1 MSTRR
6 RLLLKI
12 ALHVELDDRQQRA
25 ASGALIAWRENLLRV
40 SSEVAKIFA
49 RLVVLVVSPTALI
62 LQVVL
67 DAQSA
72 GETQ

>member
-6 RLLLKI
+6 RLLLKT
-12 ALHVELDDRQQRA
+12 ALHVELDDRQHRA

-40 SSEVAKIFA
+40 SAAVAKIFA
-49 RLVVLVVSPTALI
+49 RLVVLVVSPTDLM

>member
-1 MSTRR
+1 MSTSM
-6 RLLLKI
+6 RLQPKT

-40 SSEVAKIFA
+40 SSAVAKIFA
-49 RLVVLVVSPTALI
+49 RLVVLVVSPTALMRR
-62 LQVVL
+62 VVL
-67 DAQSA
+67 DAQLA

>member
-1 MSTRR
+1 MSIRR
-6 RLLLKI
+6 RLLPKI

-40 SSEVAKIFA
+40 SEVAKIFA
-49 RLVVLVVSPTALI
+49 RPVVLVVSPTAPM

-72 GETQ
+72 GKTQ